1 MPIDCGVDPD
11 FRDLVRSFF
20 TREIDADARAAE
32 AGAFDAE
39 VWSHLDEMGL
49 ALLTTPESRGGSE
62 ASWAEA
68 ATLLHALGRS
78 GIAVPYGEHDLLA
91 SWLAGQAGLPAVT
104 GATSAAVVRAPAAV
118 GDVVEVPG
126 GGGIERVL
134 LVCETGEGWSAQDLA
149 AGGFETVPAD
159 ADPLSRLRV
168 TAPARSTAL
177 EGRIGREFLLRGAL
191 VRSAQIVGAL
201 ERCVAEA
208 VEHASVRT
216 QFGRPLTRFQ
226 AVQAL
231 LAEAAAETAVA
242 TAAVEAAVEAWADAG
257 EANEE
262 VERAVAIAKSCSS
275 HAVDPVTRNAHQ
287 VLGAMGTT
295 QEHHLHRFT
304 LPPLRWRADF
314 GSARYWDLRL
324 ARGAV
329 EVASDGLWAHLARV

>member
-32 AGAFDAE
+32 AGAFDHE
-39 VWSHLDEMGL
+39 VWSYLDEMGL
-49 ALLTTPESRGGSE
+49 TLLTTPESRGGSD

-68 ATLLHALGRS
+68 VTLLHALGRS
-78 GIAVPYGEHDLLA
+78 GVAVPYGEHDLLA
-91 SWLAGQAGLPAVT
+91 SWLAEQAGLPAVA
-104 GATSAAVVRAPAAV
+104 GPTSAAVVRARAAV

-126 GGGIERVL
+126 SSGIERVL
-134 LVCETGEGWSAQDLA
+134 LVSRSGDGWSMQDL
-149 AGGFETVPAD
+149 AGGFEVASAD
-159 ADPLSRLRV
+159 ADPLPRLRV
-168 TAPARSTAL
+168 TAPAESTAL
-177 EGRIGREFLLRGAL
+177 EERVGREFMLRGAL

-242 TAAVEAAVEAWADAG
+242 TAAVEAAVEAWLAVG
-257 EANEE
+257 EVSDE

-295 QEHHLHRFT
+295 QEHHLHRVA
-304 LPPLRWRADF
+304 LPPLRWRSDF
-314 GSARYWDLRL
+314 GSARHWDLLL

-329 EVASDGLWAHLARV
+329 ADGADGLWAYLARV